1 MAGNTEKL
9 PEPASL
15 ESQAAQLLGL
25 LGGTKTTTNP
35 GNINPLMQ
43 TLAGLQGQDYDA
55 MLKAI
60 FNKAGAQIPGLQ
72 AAYTNAIGARS
83 GGNSAVQA
91 ALQKL
96 LADTSTGAMD
106 QVAKLQSQ
114 NFATQANVGQ
124 SVANATKGTTSKT
137 GTDVSGGLSKTAQ
150 IVALLQATK
159 ALGIND
165 LVQKTLGTT
174 AAQGTTGAT
183 GQVTTPTAPAVQS
196 AAGAL
201 TSAPVD
207 YSLSGAGAAS
217 PFSIGGQFAGADYTL
232 PDTGLSSVGLQAPG
246 GQQSPYDYQLGS
258 FDYNLA
264 PTVDTSQG
272 LDYTP
277 NYQVE
282 DYVAPAEWQADYS
295 LFADGGLVQVKK
307 SEGYADGG
315 TVRAGGSRRSANPT
329 VDIRSPDTMLA
340 TAAADELR
348 GAQGQA
354 LSSPVATAAGSDI
367 SNMFSSAGQLS
378 GGDGGGDNSPGMNEG
393 NNPSGISGRDVA
405 GALGKVGAANAVSG
419 LTGGQT
425 LGNVAGG
432 LGLVGGLSAAQTPG
446 QALGAAARGTLGIAS
461 PALSSLAGFATNP
474 TQVNAL
480 NIATAFN
487 PALALA
493 NAALGLA
500 GTSLGTQALGTPQAV
515 DPVTGDVT
523 EATMGMLGGLF
534 GGGGVVGG
542 NPAMSSPVSGWGD
555 VTTTDLGLL
564 GDSGFGSGGD
574 GGGGGFGSSDAAGS
588 ANAGDASGVGG
599 DSPGSSYAAN
609 GGPITGPGTGT
620 SDDIGIKVSDGEF
633 IISADVVDTLGED
646 FFNQLQAAF
655 HTPVAQQR
663 RA

>member
-1 MAGNTEKL
+1 MATEKL
-9 PEPASL
+9 SAPVGIEQ
-15 ESQAAQLLGL
+15 QAAQLLQL
-25 LGGTKTTTNP
+25 LGGTKTTTSP
-35 GNINPLMQ
+35 GDTSALQ
-43 TLAGLQGQDYDA
+43 STLGQLQGTDYEA

-60 FNKAGAQIPGLQ
+60 FQQAGGQIPGIQQ
-72 AAYTNAIGARS
+72 ALGNAIGARS

-96 LADTSTGAMD
+96 LAQTSTGAMD
-106 QVAKLQSQ
+106 QVAKLQAQ
-114 NFATQANVGQ
+114 NFATQANVGANI
-124 SVANATKGTTSKT
+124 ANATKGTTQRT
-137 GTDVSGGLSKTAQ
+137 GTDVSKGLSEGAKL
-150 IVALLQATK
+150 IALLQGAKSLGVDKWFK
-159 ALGIND
+159 ALTSATPET
-165 LVQKTLGTT
+165 VTPAT
-174 AAQGTTGAT
+174 ATPAA
-183 GQVTTPTAPAVQS
+183 VTSQT
-196 AAGAL
+196 GAL

-207 YSLSGAGAAS
+207 YSLAGAGAVS
-217 PFSIGGQFAGADYTL
+217 PFSISDQFTGGDYTL
-232 PDTGLSSVGLQAPG
+232 PDTSLSSSGLQSPG

-258 FDYNLA
+258 FDYGLTTGA
-264 PTVDTSQG
+264 DTSQG

-277 NYQVE
+277 SYQVD
-282 DYVAPAEWQADYS
+282 DYVDPADWTADYS
-295 LFADGGLVQVKK
+295 LFADGGLVKK

-367 SNMFSSAGQLS
+367 ANMFSSAGQLS
-378 GGDGGGDNSPGMNEG
+378 GYSGDGGGDNSPGMNEG

-405 GALGKVGAANAVSG
+405 GALGKVGAANAISG
-419 LTGGQT
+419 LTGGPT
-425 LGNVAGG
+425 LGAAAGG
-432 LGLVGGLSAAQTPG
+432 LGLLGGLSAAQTPG
-446 QALGAAARGTLGIAS
+446 QALGAAAKGALGIAS

-487 PALALA
+487 PTLALA

-500 GTSLGTQALGTPQAV
+500 GTSLGTQALGTPQSV

-633 IISADVVDTLGED
+633 VISADVVDTLGED